1 MHNKKLLFILFFSA
15 FSTLSY
21 SQKKGKMAL
30 PIIDEETAT
39 SLWESKK
46 TNSYS
51 WLVIYDQKKLDS
63 IIAIKRMVTI
73 NEKPKQKQ
81 QVLKWN
87 HKKF

>member
-1 MHNKKLLFILFFSA
+1 MQKKLLSLLLFSIL
-15 FSTLSY
+15 STLSY

-51 WLVIYDQKKLDS
+51 WLVIYDQKKIDS
-63 IIAIKRMVTI
+63 ILAIKVLVST

>member
-1 MHNKKLLFILFFSA
+1 MHKKLLFILFFSA

-51 WLVIYDQKKLDS
+51 WLVIYDQKKIDS
-63 IIAIKRMVTI
+63 ILDIKVLVST

-87 HKKF
+87 HKKY

>member
-1 MHNKKLLFILFFSA
+1 MHKKLLFILFFSA
-15 FSTLSY
+15 FSTLAY

-51 WLVIYDQKKLDS
+51 WLVIYDQKKIDS
-63 IIAIKRMVTI
+63 ILDIKVLVST

-87 HKKF
+87 HKKY

>member
-1 MHNKKLLFILFFSA
+1 MHKKLLFILFFSA

-30 PIIDEETAT
+30 PIIEEEIAT

-46 TNSYS
+46 TKSYS
-51 WLVIYDQKKLDS
+51 WLVIYDQKKIDS
-63 IIAIKRMVTI
+63 ILAIKVLVST

>member
-1 MHNKKLLFILFFSA
+1 MQKKLLSLLLFSIL
-15 FSTLSY
+15 STLAY

-51 WLVIYDQKKLDS
+51 WLVIYDQKKIDS
-63 IIAIKRMVTI
+63 ILAIKVLVST

>member
-1 MHNKKLLFILFFSA
+1 MQKKLLSLLLFSIL
-15 FSTLSY
+15 STLSY

-30 PIIDEETAT
+30 PIIEEEIAT

-46 TNSYS
+46 TNSYT
-51 WLVIYDQKKLDS
+51 WLVIYDQKKIDS
-63 IIAIKRMVTI
+63 ILAIKVLVST

>member
-1 MHNKKLLFILFFSA
+1 MQKKLLSLLLFSIL
-15 FSTLSY
+15 STLSY

-30 PIIDEETAT
+30 PIIEEEIAT

-46 TNSYS
+46 TNSYT
-51 WLVIYDQKKLDS
+51 WLVIYNQKKLDS
-63 IIAIKRMVTI
+63 ILAIKRMVTI

>member
-1 MHNKKLLFILFFSA
+1 MHKKLLFILFFSA

-21 SQKKGKMAL
+21 SQKKGKMAI
-30 PIIDEETAT
+30 PIIEEKIET
-39 SLWESKK
+39 SQWESKK

-51 WLVIYDQKKLDS
+51 WLVIYDQKKIDS
-63 IIAIKRMVTI
+63 ILAIKVLVST

>member
-1 MHNKKLLFILFFSA
+1 MHKKLLSLLLFSIL
-15 FSTLSY
+15 STLSY

-46 TNSYS
+46 TKYYS
-51 WLVIYDQKKLDS
+51 WLVIYDQKKIDS
-63 IIAIKRMVTI
+63 ILAIKVLVST

-87 HKKF
+87 HKKY

>member
-1 MHNKKLLFILFFSA
+1 MHKKLLSLLLFSIL
-15 FSTLSY
+15 STLSY

-51 WLVIYDQKKLDS
+51 WLVIYDQKKIDS
-63 IIAIKRMVTI
+63 ILDIKVLVST

-87 HKKF
+87 HKKY

>member
-1 MHNKKLLFILFFSA
+1 MHKKLLSLLLFSIL
-15 FSTLSY
+15 STLSY

-51 WLVIYDQKKLDS
+51 WLVIYDQKKMDS

>member
-1 MHNKKLLFILFFSA
+1 MQKKLLSLLLFSIL
-15 FSTLSY
+15 STLSY

>member
-1 MHNKKLLFILFFSA
+1 MHKKLLSLLLFSIL
-15 FSTLSY
+15 STLAY

-30 PIIDEETAT
+30 PIIEEEIAT
-39 SLWESKK
+39 SLWENKKSK
-46 TNSYS
+46 SYS

-63 IIAIKRMVTI
+63 ILAIKRVVTI

-87 HKKF
+87 HKKY